1 MPVQLLPL
9 LVLPP
14 PMMIRLMADNG
25 DDVNDNDYDD
35 DDDQDVIDG

>member
-1 MPVQLLPL
+1 MPL

-14 PMMIRLMADNG
+14 PMMIMKMTDDG

-35 DDDQDVIDG
+35 VDDQDVIDG

>member
-14 PMMIRLMADNG
+14 PMMIMILADHG
-25 DDVNDNDYDD
+25 DDINDNDCDD
-35 DDDQDVIDG
+35 ADDQDVIDG